1 MQLWNLTINFIEKF
15 TVRNFQE
22 ISRINEKFTHWEIDS
37 TTLSNELFKIM
48 IESINWEKD
57 KEKILN
63 YILDIEN
70 INNYTKLNEEI
81 ARRINDAVNSVKKR
95 TRIWIF

>member
-22 ISRINEKFTHWEIDS
+22 INRINEKFTHWEIDS
-37 TTLSNELFKIM
+37 TTLSNELFIIM
-48 IESINWEKD
+48 IDSINWEKD

-63 YILDIEN
+63 YILDMDN
-70 INNYTKLNEEI
+70 IDDYTKLNEEI
-81 ARRINDAVNSVKKR
+81 AKRINGAVNSVKKKN
-95 TRIWIF
+95 

>member
-22 ISRINEKFTHWEIDS
+22 INRINEKFTHWEIDS
-37 TTLSNELFKIM
+37 TTLSNELFIIM
-48 IESINWEKD
+48 IDSINWEKD

-63 YILDIEN
+63 YILDMDN
-70 INNYTKLNEEI
+70 IDDYTKLNEEI
-81 ARRINDAVNSVKKR
+81 AKRINCAVNSVKKKN
-95 TRIWIF
+95 

>member
-22 ISRINEKFTHWEIDS
+22 INRINEKFTHWEIDS
-37 TTLSNELFKIM
+37 TTLSNELFIIM
-48 IESINWEKD
+48 IDSINWEKD

-63 YILDIEN
+63 YILDMDN
-70 INNYTKLNEEI
+70 IDDYTKLNEEI
-81 ARRINDAVNSVKKR
+81 AKRINAAVNSVKKKN
-95 TRIWIF
+95 

>member
-22 ISRINEKFTHWEIDS
+22 INRINEKFTHWEIDS
-37 TTLSNELFKIM
+37 TTLSNELLEIM
-48 IESINWEKD
+48 IDSINWEKD

-63 YILDIEN
+63 YILDMDN
-70 INNYTKLNEEI
+70 IDDYTKLNEEI
-81 ARRINDAVNSVKKR
+81 AKRINAAVNSVKKKN
-95 TRIWIF
+95 

>member
-15 TVRNFQE
+15 TVRNFQK
-22 ISRINEKFTHWEIDS
+22 INRINEKFTHWEIDS
-37 TTLSNELFKIM
+37 TTLSNELFMVM
-48 IESINWEKD
+48 IDSINWEKD

-81 ARRINDAVNSVKKR
+81 ARRINDAVNSVKKKN
-95 TRIWIF
+95 

>member
-22 ISRINEKFTHWEIDS
+22 INRINEKFTHWEIDS
-37 TTLSNELFKIM
+37 TTLSNEIFIIM
-48 IESINWEKD
+48 IDSINWEKD

-63 YILDIEN
+63 YILDMDN
-70 INNYTKLNEEI
+70 IDDYTKLNEEI
-81 ARRINDAVNSVKKR
+81 ARRINNAVNSVKKKN
-95 TRIWIF
+95 

>member
-22 ISRINEKFTHWEIDS
+22 INRINEKFTHWEIDS
-37 TTLSNELFKIM
+37 TTLSNEIFIIM
-48 IESINWEKD
+48 IDSINWEKD

-63 YILDIEN
+63 YILDMDN
-70 INNYTKLNEEI
+70 IDDYTKLNEEI
-81 ARRINDAVNSVKKR
+81 AKRINGAVNSVKKKN
-95 TRIWIF
+95 

>member
-22 ISRINEKFTHWEIDS
+22 INRINEKFTHWEIDS
-37 TTLSNELFKIM
+37 TTLSNELFIIM
-48 IESINWEKD
+48 IDSINWEKD

-63 YILDIEN
+63 YILDMDN
-70 INNYTKLNEEI
+70 IDDYTKLNEEI
-81 ARRINDAVNSVKKR
+81 AKRINNAVNSVKKKN
-95 TRIWIF
+95 

>member
-22 ISRINEKFTHWEIDS
+22 INRINEKFTHWEIDS
-37 TTLSNELFKIM
+37 TTLSNELFMVM
-48 IESINWEKD
+48 IDSINWEKD

-81 ARRINDAVNSVKKR
+81 ARRINNAVNSVKKKN
-95 TRIWIF
+95 

>member
-1 MQLWNLTINFIEKF
+1 MQLWNLSIIFIEKF

-22 ISRINEKFTHWEIDS
+22 INRINEKFTHWEIDS

-48 IESINWEKD
+48 IDSINWEKD

-81 ARRINDAVNSVKKR
+81 AKRINNAVNSVKKKN
-95 TRIWIF
+95 

>member
-22 ISRINEKFTHWEIDS
+22 INRINEKFTHWEIDS
-37 TTLSNELFKIM
+37 TTLSNELLEIM
-48 IESINWEKD
+48 IDSINWEKD

-63 YILDIEN
+63 YILDMDN
-70 INNYTKLNEEI
+70 IDDYTKLNEEI
-81 ARRINDAVNSVKKR
+81 AKRINGAVNSVKKKN
-95 TRIWIF
+95 